1 MEYESYTKDQFHI
14 IKIIDILNLTSK
26 IDDLEGIVNKLLEQ
40 NKIKIAINFAEGSYL
55 CSSSGAVL
63 IRCWESIK
71 DHGGI
76 LALINVNQDILDFLN
91 IIDFD
96 SLIKICNSEE
106 ELEAIL

>member
-1 MEYESYTKDQFHI
+1 MEYESYAKDQFQV
-14 IKIIDILNLTSK
+14 IKIKDVLNLTSR
-26 IDDLEGIVNKLLEQ
+26 IDELEGIINSLLEK
-40 NKIKIAINFAEGSYL
+40 NEIKVAIYFAEGSYL

-71 DHGGI
+71 DHGGV

-96 SLIKICNSEE
+96 SLIKICKSEE
-106 ELEAIL
+106 ELKAIL